1 LWLEPSTALMFVM
14 SIGCGKRT
22 NENECQTCNEA
33 YVGEFLF
40 IYVHI
45 KHQLNVAALCRTDR
59 VASEDITINGLF
71 IPKGMV
77 VGIPIYAVQN
87 DPEYWPEP
95 EKFIPER

>member
-1 LWLEPSTALMFVM
+1 MYTIP
-14 SIGCGKRT
+14 
-22 NENECQTCNEA
+22 
-33 YVGEFLF
+33 
-40 IYVHI
+40 
-45 KHQLNVAALCRTDR
+45 ALCRSDR

-77 VGIPIYAVQN
+77 VGIPIHTLQN